1 MNFELWFL
9 AFRYTVI
16 IINSIFRI
24 YKLYFSLL
32 VKKNKN
38 VNNKMEAKLMSVK
51 IKLRREGGKKKPFY
65 KVVVIDSR
73 KACNA
78 KFIEQ
83 LGYYQPLS
91 EPYVFKIDQEASLK
105 WIGKGAQLSAT
116 VKDLF
121 KKEGILKER

>member
-1 MNFELWFL
+1 MHRAHKCQKIKKVDSRFHGNDRLK
-9 AFRYTVI
+9 
-16 IINSIFRI
+16 
-24 YKLYFSLL
+24 KL
-32 VKKNKN
+32 KNKN
-38 VNNKMEAKLMSVK
+38 VNNRMEAKLMSAI

-91 EPYVFKIDQEASLK
+91 DPYVFKIDQEASLK
-105 WIGKGAQLSAT
+105 WIEKGAQLSAT
-116 VKDLF
+116 IKDLF
-121 KKEGILKER
+121 KKEGILKNR